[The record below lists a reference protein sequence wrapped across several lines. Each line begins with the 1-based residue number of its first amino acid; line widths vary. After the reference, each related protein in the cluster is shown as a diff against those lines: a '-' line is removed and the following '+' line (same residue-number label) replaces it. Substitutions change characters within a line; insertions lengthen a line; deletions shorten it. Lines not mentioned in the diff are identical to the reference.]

1 MLAPSSDGPALA
13 LGTAFAIAGG
23 VALTSPKSDSRK
35 LPLTLGLL
43 RVTGVTFDGP
53 RPSDFFDVTSGPG
66 GDVGVTV
73 LDLRLHPIDGSAPA
87 EVARSIAAIAARGF
101 RERTPL
107 HAIVLD
113 LTRALLEHPS
123 ARLRV
128 TLLRFSAADARVEVT
143 TAGMPPVACALP
155 GGRVTLHG
163 VASQSLSRVSSA
175 PPPVE
180 IVPLVWGSTWLAL
193 SDGFS
198 HDSDHESTVR
208 EVAHQLE
215 LGDEG
220 RLLCQQPPEL
230 LEELLPSR
238 LPAFRRD
245 AHEDATLVLIA
256 ADPSARSESGI
267 QRGTPTS

>member
-1 MLAPSSDGPALA
+1 
-13 LGTAFAIAGG
+13 
-23 VALTSPKSDSRK
+23 
-35 LPLTLGLL
+35 L
-43 RVTGVTFDGP
+43 RVTGVTLEGP

-66 GDVGVTV
+66 GDVGVTL
-73 LDLRLHPIDGSAPA
+73 LDLLLHPIDGSAPA
-87 EVARSIAAIAARGF
+87 EVARSIAGIAAQGF

-113 LTRALLEHPS
+113 LTRALLEHPA

-128 TLLRFSAADARVEVT
+128 TLLRFSPTDARVEVT
-143 TAGMPPVACALP
+143 TAGMPPIACALP

-163 VASQSLSRVSSA
+163 VASQPLSRVSSA

-180 IVPLVWGSTWLAL
+180 IVPLIWGSTWLAL

-198 HDSDHESTVR
+198 HDSDHASAAR
-208 EVAHQLE
+208 ELAHQLE

-220 RLLCQQPPEL
+220 LRLSQRAPDRLKEHLPNG
-230 LEELLPSR
+230 LPSLSR
-238 LPAFRRD
+238 N

-267 QRGTPTS
+267 QRGAPAP